1 MIKANAGKMRGVRVM
16 RDPDAVLIDSFTDD
30 SGIQYG
36 YVVVYGEGS
45 PAVHDGETW
54 HLITTVTD
62 EEWEA
67 NLQQLIVEQGT
78 KIAAAAA
85 TSPVYAE
92 LAKIMNI
99 VVGAGVGAP
108 SDDTYVYI
116 SGASN

>member
-16 RDPDAVLIDSFTDD
+16 RDPDGVLLDPFVDE
-30 SGIQYG
+30 SGVQYG
-36 YVVVYGEGS
+36 YVVVYGEGT

-54 HLITTVTD
+54 HAVTD
-62 EEWEA
+62 KTDAEWEEGLQ
-67 NLQQLIVEQGT
+67 NLLIEQGT

-99 VVGAGVGAP
+99 MVGAGGVGAP
-108 SDDTYVYI
+108 SDDVFVFE
-116 SGASN
+116 SGK